1 MSETPNTDE
10 APKEGLGEMAVSRDL
25 KSDIRFTEVKR
36 DEADT
41 PSARDFEKPLVAPPK
56 KDEISNKVY
65 YYGLMINLSLYH
77 LGNGWATVGPA
88 LILETIGNENN
99 FNFDDGEKS
108 VYFGLIF
115 SMFYIGQAVSVIT
128 TNYVMKY
135 SQKTTLIVFT
145 ILFFTCNTLVIIPH
159 LACLFF
165 GRFGIGL
172 AYGTIAVIIT
182 SNLAGLSPPT
192 KKLFG
197 GNLYNI
203 SFSIGN
209 LGTYFFS
216 VGEQGNN
223 YWWRINMFACGAILL
238 INMIVL
244 LIVYPGFESPT
255 YLFRL
260 KRDQEV
266 RDMISKYCTPDAVK
280 SMMKTLETMRNL
292 EAQEPTA
299 EKVEEAKMSYCKR
312 IFDVHWVST
321 GYG

>member
-1 MSETPNTDE
+1 
-10 APKEGLGEMAVSRDL
+10 
-25 KSDIRFTEVKR
+25 
-36 DEADT
+36 
-41 PSARDFEKPLVAPPK
+41 
-56 KDEISNKVY
+56 
-65 YYGLMINLSLYH
+65 
-77 LGNGWATVGPA
+77 
-88 LILETIGNENN
+88 
-99 FNFDDGEKS
+99 
-108 VYFGLIF
+108 
-115 SMFYIGQAVSVIT
+115 MFYIGLAVSVIT

-145 ILFFTCNTLVIIPH
+145 ILYFTCNTLMIVPH
-159 LACLFF
+159 LFCLLF
-165 GRFGIGL
+165 GRFAIGL

-192 KKLFG
+192 KKSFG

-203 SFSIGN
+203 SFTIGT
-209 LGTYFFS
+209 LLTYFFS
-216 VGEQGNN
+216 MNEQGNS
-223 YWWRINMFACGAILL
+223 YWWRINMFASGAILL

-292 EAQEPTA
+292 EAKEPTT
-299 EKVEEAKMSYCKR
+299 EKKEEADMSYCKR